1 MATSGASKGAKKVGI
16 WNEGNTKDLNIAKTP
31 SQEAKSDSLKSIKRL
46 TREGKHLDAQ
56 ALYNETFK
64 L

>member
-1 MATSGASKGAKKVGI
+1 MAKTKNVKI

-31 SQEAKSDSLKSIKRL
+31 SQQAKSDSLKSIKRL
-46 TREGKHLDAQ
+46 TNEGKHLDAQ